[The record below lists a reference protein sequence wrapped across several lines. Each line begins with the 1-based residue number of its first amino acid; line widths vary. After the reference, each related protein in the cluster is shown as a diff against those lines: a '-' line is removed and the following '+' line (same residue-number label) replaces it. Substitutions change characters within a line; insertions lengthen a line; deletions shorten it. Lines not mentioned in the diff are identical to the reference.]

1 MPNLKNIFRYWRHY
15 GTYSL
20 IGHVWELVIINPY
33 RFRLNYQR
41 NIPTFSERNAF
52 IRSTD
57 SLPTIEKKLKICY
70 LIHYFY
76 PSKRG
81 GTERFVL
88 NIAKQQQ
95 QFGHDVLVITLGDL
109 SLSKYDKYL
118 NGIYYREYIYDGIP
132 VVEIRHKKAP
142 VGLYYKALY
151 ENDELLKEFAAE
163 LLDKEKIDI
172 LHVAYPQPFYSFV
185 LSARKKH
192 IPVILTGTDF
202 NLFCHYATMVDRK
215 GDFCSGALQGNRCSS
230 VCKTYGCHDLKRRFQ
245 KAVDYIHTVQKV
257 TVPSEF
263 VARIFSQEF
272 PDIQV
277 QVVPHGI
284 GANFRNSQK
293 RNQTKNFV
301 YAGTLS
307 ELKGVH
313 LLIAAFEKTVG
324 DVKLDIYGATNS
336 SYAKGL
342 MKTEDERIC
351 FHGAVEAEKM
361 VGIYQQTDCVVVPSI
376 WYETYNFVVREALA
390 CGCLVIAANIG
401 AMPEAILEKHNGFL
415 FQAGSQEDLE
425 NCINKAIQFDWE
437 KYKQSS
443 FPSIQEEGQQYNQF
457 YQTLVKD

>member
-151 ENDELLKEFAAE
+151 ENDELLKDFAAE

-185 LSARKKH
+185 L
-192 IPVILTGTDF
+192 
-202 NLFCHYATMVDRK
+202 
-215 GDFCSGALQGNRCSS
+215 
-230 VCKTYGCHDLKRRFQ
+230 
-245 KAVDYIHTVQKV
+245 
-257 TVPSEF
+257 
-263 VARIFSQEF
+263 
-272 PDIQV
+272 
-277 QVVPHGI
+277 
-284 GANFRNSQK
+284 
-293 RNQTKNFV
+293 
-301 YAGTLS
+301 
-307 ELKGVH
+307 
-313 LLIAAFEKTVG
+313 
-324 DVKLDIYGATNS
+324 
-336 SYAKGL
+336 
-342 MKTEDERIC
+342 
-351 FHGAVEAEKM
+351 
-361 VGIYQQTDCVVVPSI
+361 
-376 WYETYNFVVREALA
+376 
-390 CGCLVIAANIG
+390 
-401 AMPEAILEKHNGFL
+401 
-415 FQAGSQEDLE
+415 
-425 NCINKAIQFDWE
+425 
-437 KYKQSS
+437 
-443 FPSIQEEGQQYNQF
+443 
-457 YQTLVKD
+457 